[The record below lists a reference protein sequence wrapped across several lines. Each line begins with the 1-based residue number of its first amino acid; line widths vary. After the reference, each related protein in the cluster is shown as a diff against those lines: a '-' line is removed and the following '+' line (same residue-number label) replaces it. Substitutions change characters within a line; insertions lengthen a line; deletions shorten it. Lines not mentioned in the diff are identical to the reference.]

1 MTTLWIL
8 VGFVSGA
15 GALTLVNVV
24 LAIFGREQIGLTIKL
39 ETPQVDESIARLQDE
54 LSKIHSTLESI
65 QAQTNPTDEPL
76 PTQRR

>member
-15 GALTLVNVV
+15 GTLTLVNVV

-65 QAQTNPTDEPL
+65 QAQKTTDEPL
-76 PTQRR
+76 PTQRW

>member
-65 QAQTNPTDEPL
+65 QAQKTTDEPL
-76 PTQRR
+76 PTQRW

>member
-1 MTTLWIL
+1 MILWIL

-15 GALTLVNVV
+15 GTLTLVNVV

-65 QAQTNPTDEPL
+65 QAQTKPTDEPL
-76 PTQRR
+76 PTQRW

>member
-15 GALTLVNVV
+15 GTLTLVNVV

-65 QAQTNPTDEPL
+65 KAQTKPTDEPL
-76 PTQRR
+76 PTQRW